1 MGLWFGIVVC
11 VNLSLVLALLPCI
24 VLGRPAGFDNKA
36 DSESCDYINGE
47 WVYDAS
53 LPLYNSSSCPFI
65 TTAFD
70 CQKNGRPDKDYLKY
84 QWKPSNCVL
93 PKFNG
98 EDFLERN
105 RGKKIM
111 FVGDSISDNMMVS
124 LACLL
129 HSAVP
134 TSTYTT
140 DATSIH
146 FQDYGVSILYTQS
159 GFLVDLVDQQ
169 GSKVLKLDSISTGNK
184 WQGVDMLI
192 FNTYHWWF
200 HTGHLQKWNYFE
212 VEGKLQKDMDR
223 LKALGT
229 AWTTWANWVD
239 TNVDPSKTKV
249 FYQGVATTHQ
259 DAREW
264 KDPTAT
270 DCRGQTEPIK
280 GSKYPG
286 MSIQGEAVIKSIISK
301 MTKPVYFLDIT
312 LLTQLRKDGHPS
324 VYAGG
329 GDDCSHWCVPGAP
342 DAWNQILYAASL
354 GK

>member
-93 PKFNG
+93 P
-98 EDFLERN
+98 
-105 RGKKIM
+105 
-111 FVGDSISDNMMVS
+111 
-124 LACLL
+124 
-129 HSAVP
+129 
-134 TSTYTT
+134 
-140 DATSIH
+140 
-146 FQDYGVSILYTQS
+146 
-159 GFLVDLVDQQ
+159 
-169 GSKVLKLDSISTGNK
+169 
-184 WQGVDMLI
+184 
-192 FNTYHWWF
+192 
-200 HTGHLQKWNYFE
+200 KWNYFE